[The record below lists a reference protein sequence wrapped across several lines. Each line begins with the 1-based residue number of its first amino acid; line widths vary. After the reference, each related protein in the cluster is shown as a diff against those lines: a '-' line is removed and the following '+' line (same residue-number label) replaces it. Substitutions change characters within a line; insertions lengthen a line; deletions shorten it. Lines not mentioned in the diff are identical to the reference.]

1 MQVFGLIPIIP
12 LLLVGIILTASTT
25 VYKGTLKASLESSLS
40 SSAYQHIPLNEA
52 QPTADKG
59 FQANKIEVSSKS
71 ATLSSKK
78 PVNSAKTTFSTS
90 SPTASPKTT
99 PNSNPTNPNQNN
111 QIDTNN
117 QNTSQTSGTTT
128 SSSSSTSTNPNP
140 SPAPIQQGSTI
151 TESPNPATTPEPT
164 PANSDPLGT
173 VDILALVHPG
183 NQDINLSNGRIR
195 IKDPVSGQVLASG
208 TTDYNGRL
216 RLTGVPGNRN
226 IEVVLL
232 PPSDSFTSYCGSK
245 WNTFLSSGGFV
256 GQNMRLAEPGSSPCI
271 TD

>member
-1 MQVFGLIPIIP
+1 MQIFGLIPIIP
-12 LLLVGIILTASTT
+12 LLLVVIILTASTT
-25 VYKGTLKASLESSLS
+25 V
-40 SSAYQHIPLNEA
+40 YQHIPLNEA

-78 PVNSAKTTFSTS
+78 PVNSAKTKFSTS

-117 QNTSQTSGTTT
+117 QNTSQTSGTTN
-128 SSSSSTSTNPNP
+128 SNNSSSTSTNPNP
-140 SPAPIQQGSTI
+140 SPTPIQQGSTL
-151 TESPNPATTPEPT
+151 TESPNPATTPEPPPT
-164 PANSDPLGT
+164 NSDPLGT

-216 RLTGVPGNRN
+216 RLTDVPGNRN